1 MCGIAGIYYQNK
13 KVQYSDL
20 KIMADKLAHRGPD
33 GEGIWINED
42 DNIGFAHRRLSIID
56 LSNNASQ
63 PMHYADE
70 RFTITYNGEIYN
82 YLELK
87 STLLEKGYNFKS
99 KSDTEVIL
107 ALFQDMGVKCLELF
121 DGMFALAVWDNEEKQ
136 LFLARDRFG
145 EKPLYYCFIDGGFCF
160 ASEMKS
166 LFAIG
171 ASKETSPER
180 VYKYLQA
187 NVLIDGEDLE
197 STFYTQ
203 VKQIDA
209 ANFAIVKDGKIK
221 QKEKYWTLDNISFN
235 VHINIEE
242 AAEEFRN
249 LLYTS
254 IKRRMRSDVP
264 VGSSL
269 SGGIDSSAIVLIAN
283 QLKRPEQVQN
293 TFSARFK
300 NFSKDEGQFIEMVT
314 GSLKDI
320 NQHNV
325 WPEVDQLLEELN
337 SLAYCQEEPFSSGSI
352 YNQHCVMRLAKEY
365 NTTVLLDG
373 QGADEQLGGY
383 LHYYF
388 HHLTHLITNNPKQF
402 IKERR
407 AYQVVHKETMP
418 YRIPRKLPLWYAK
431 KFLFKSE
438 YKFDTNVRSLLKTDT
453 ESTGLKELL
462 RYGDRNSM
470 AFSREV
476 RLPFLS
482 HELCEFIF
490 SLPIDYI
497 LRDGWTKF
505 ILRKAMDGIVP
516 EQIVWRKD
524 KVGFEPP
531 QENWVSRLKP
541 MIKEYKER
549 INYLDFTNGCK
560 VENITDWKYLMLKL
574 FINDGI

>member
-1 MCGIAGIYYQNK
+1 MCGIAGIFNQQK
-13 KVQYSDL
+13 KVQHDDL
-20 KIMADKLAHRGPD
+20 KVMAGKLAHRGPD
-33 GEGIWINED
+33 GEGIWINER

-56 LSNNASQ
+56 LSENAGQ
-63 PMHYADE
+63 PMHYADG

-82 YLELK
+82 YIELRSALVK
-87 STLLEKGYNFKS
+87 KGYFFKS
-99 KSDTEVIL
+99 RSDTEVIL
-107 ALFQDMGVKCLELF
+107 ALYQDMGVKCLDLF
-121 DGMFALAVWDNEEKQ
+121 DGMFAFAIWDNEEKL

-145 EKPLYYCFIDGGFCF
+145 EKPLYYSFIDGGFCF
-160 ASEMKS
+160 ASEMKA

-187 NVLIDGEDLE
+187 NVLTDAEDVE
-197 STFYTQ
+197 STFYIQ
-203 VKQIDA
+203 IKQIDA
-209 ANFAIVKDGKIK
+209 ANFAIVKDGRIK
-221 QKEKYWTLDNISFN
+221 QKEKYWSLNNIKLN
-235 VHINIEE
+235 TNINIDD

-283 QLKRPEQVQN
+283 QLKDSGQVQN

-300 NFSKDEGQFIEMVT
+300 NFSKDEGKFIEMVT
-314 GSLKDI
+314 GCSKDI
-320 NQHNV
+320 NQHNI
-325 WPEVDQLLEELN
+325 WPDVDQLLEEIE
-337 SLAYCQEEPFSSGSI
+337 SLAYFQEEPFHSGSI

-388 HHLTHLITNNPKQF
+388 HHLTHLITNNPRQF
-402 IKERR
+402 LKERKE
-407 AYQVVHKETMP
+407 YQLVHKETEP
-418 YRIPRKLPLWYAK
+418 YRIPRRLPIWYAK
-431 KFLFKSE
+431 KILFNIE
-438 YKFDTNVRSLLKTDT
+438 YKFDINVRELLIRDT
-453 ESTGLKELL
+453 TSTGLKELL

-490 SLPIDYI
+490 SLPVNYI
-497 LRDGWTKF
+497 LHDGWTKY

-531 QENWVSRLKP
+531 QENWVSQLKP
-541 MIKEYKER
+541 MIDEYKER
-549 INYLDFTNGCK
+549 INYLDFTKGRK
-560 VENITDWKYLMLKL
+560 IEGITDWKYLMLKL
-574 FINDGI
+574 FINDGN

>member
-1 MCGIAGIYYQNK
+1 MCGIAGIYNQQK
-13 KVQYSDL
+13 KVQHTDL
-20 KIMADKLAHRGPD
+20 KVMADKLAHRGPD
-33 GEGIWINED
+33 GEGIWINER

-56 LSNNASQ
+56 LSDNASQ
-63 PMHYADE
+63 PMHYAND

-82 YLELK
+82 YIELRSALVK
-87 STLLEKGYNFKS
+87 KGYTFRS

-107 ALFQDMGVKCLELF
+107 ALYQDMGVKCLGLF
-121 DGMFALAVWDNEEKQ
+121 DGMFAFGIWDNDEKE

-145 EKPLYYCFIDGGFCF
+145 EKPLYYSFIDGGFCF
-160 ASEMKS
+160 ASEMKA

-187 NVLIDGEDLE
+187 NVLTDAENVE
-197 STFYTQ
+197 STFYTH

-209 ANFAIVKDGKIK
+209 ANFTIVKDGRIK
-221 QKEKYWTLDNISFN
+221 QKEKYWTLDNIDLN
-235 VHINIEE
+235 TNINIDD

-283 QLKRPEQVQN
+283 QLKEPGQVQN

-300 NFSKDEGQFIEMVT
+300 NFSKDEGPFIEMVT
-314 GSLKDI
+314 GSSKDI

-325 WPEVDQLLEELN
+325 WPDVDQLIDEID
-337 SLAYCQEEPFSSGSI
+337 SLAYCQEEPFYSGSQ
-352 YNQHCVMRLAKEY
+352 YNQYCVMRLAKEY
-365 NTTVLLDG
+365 NTTVLMDG

-383 LHYYF
+383 LQYYF
-388 HHLTHLITNNPKQF
+388 HHLTHLITNNLRQF
-402 IKERR
+402 LKERK
-407 AYQVVHKETMP
+407 AYHIVHKETVP
-418 YRIPRKLPLWYAK
+418 YRIPRRLPMWYAK
-431 KFLFKSE
+431 KILFNGV
-438 YKFDTNVRSLLKTDT
+438 YRYDANVRELLKTDT
-453 ESTGLKELL
+453 TSTGLKDLL

-470 AFSREV
+470 AFSREI

-482 HELCEFIF
+482 HELSEFIF
-490 SLPIDYI
+490 SLPVDYI

-505 ILRKAMDGIVP
+505 ILRKAMEGIVP
-516 EQIVWRKD
+516 EQIAWRKD

-531 QENWVSRLKP
+531 QDNWVNRLKP
-541 MIKEYKER
+541 MIDNYKSR
-549 INYLDFTNGCK
+549 TNYLDFTGGRK
-560 VENITDWKYLMLKL
+560 VKMVTDWKYLMLKL
-574 FINDGI
+574 FINNKG